1 MVYVIHT
8 RDQRSGMFHIFCQ
21 KIIPEKLKKPQT
33 THTLKKL
40 LMGLN
45 NKLDSTEIM
54 SIDEFDCYLRQIQNI
69 LF

>member
-8 RDQRSGMFHIFCQ
+8 HYQQKAVFHIFCQ
-21 KIIPEKLKKPQT
+21 KIIPEKLKKPQAT
-33 THTLKKL
+33 CTLKKP

-45 NKLDSTEIM
+45 YKLDPTEIM
-54 SIDEFDCYLRQIQNI
+54 SINEFDCYLHQIQNI

>member
-1 MVYVIHT
+1 MLYTHYQ
-8 RDQRSGMFHIFCQ
+8 QRGMFHTFYQ
-21 KIIPEKLKKPQT
+21 KIIPEKLKMPQT
-33 THTLKKL
+33 TCTLKKP

-45 NKLDSTEIM
+45 DKLDPTQIM